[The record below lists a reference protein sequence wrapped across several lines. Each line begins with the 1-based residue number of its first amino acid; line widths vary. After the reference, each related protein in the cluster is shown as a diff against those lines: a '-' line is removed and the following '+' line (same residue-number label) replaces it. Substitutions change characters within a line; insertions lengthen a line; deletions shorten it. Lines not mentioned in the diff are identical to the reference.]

1 MKVLKRSFLSTM
13 LMASFCITASLLYSC
28 SDDEPTPIPVEPEE
42 ETAEGATTEMN
53 ENVYYVSG
61 YVTDTSSVTTPI
73 ADATVTYGSLTQK
86 TDEKGFY
93 TVKVSPSESVY
104 KFKFSKEDRVSVSV
118 IKNIDKTKPIG
129 TTFMLSA
136 KLTPKAAPI
145 TVKVDSAL
153 NANISGNTTVDIPAN
168 ALKEETNINLTEIDA
183 TINNDIDAS
192 DILSTGTAGQAIE
205 TNETLVTI
213 DCEPEGLVFDKPV
226 VITFKAD
233 KTFGATASHMK
244 QKADGTWEKIHD
256 AIYNDAKGG
265 YEITLDGFSCHAVSV
280 KATFT
285 PGTKV
290 STEIY
295 NNTFENIGNPKALD
309 ISGEYT
315 YKTGITFDE
324 SSLDSKTLA
333 IMKNTTKNALQSAE
347 ATDVIKNF
355 TDKISGDTNFKLTFT
370 QESVPFTVTVGELSL
385 TGTYYGVVTRTTT
398 FTNGT
403 MTPVHNTHN
412 TAN

>member
-183 TINNDIDAS
+183 TINNEVDAS
-192 DILSTGTAGQAIE
+192 NALSTGSVGEAVE
-205 TNETLVTI
+205 TNETLATI
-213 DCEPEGLVFDKPV
+213 NCEPEGLVFDKPI
-226 VITFKAD
+226 VIALKAD

-244 QKADGTWEKIHD
+244 QNADGTWEKIGD

-265 YEITLDGFSCHAVSV
+265 YEITLNGFSTHAVSV
-280 KATFT
+280 KAKFT
-285 PGTKV
+285 PGTKT

-295 NNTFENIGNPKALD
+295 SNTFENIGNPKALD

-315 YKTGITFDE
+315 YKTGIAFDE

-333 IMKNTTKNALQSAE
+333 IMKKTTKNALQSAE

-355 TDKISGDTNFKLTFT
+355 TDKISGDTNLTLTFT
-370 QESVPFTVTVGELSL
+370 QETIPFTVTIGELSL
-385 TGTYYGVVTRTTT
+385 TGTYYGIVTRTTA

-403 MTPVHNTHN
+403 MTPDHN